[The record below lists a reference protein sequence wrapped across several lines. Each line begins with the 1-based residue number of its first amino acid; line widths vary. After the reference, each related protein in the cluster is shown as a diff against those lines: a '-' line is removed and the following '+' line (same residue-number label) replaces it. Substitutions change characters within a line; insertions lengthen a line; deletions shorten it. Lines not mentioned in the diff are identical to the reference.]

1 MATISRQQGQEAPSE
16 VQSGVLAALLGVS
29 QRQVANLAREGMP
42 HNGELYPVAEC
53 IQWYIRRRSAEGK
66 PADER
71 TARARKINAEAEVAE
86 LDLFER
92 RGELIPREVHR
103 TRSEQFAQRL
113 FAAITGEL
121 PSMIRTEFPEYDA
134 ITLQEKTERIG
145 DGLIAACRV
154 TADDIEEPPEAIESG
169 DVDADRL
176 AAEEDAA
183 WAEYG
188 GVPR

>member
-1 MATISRQQGQEAPSE
+1 M
-16 VQSGVLAALLGVS
+16 LAALLGVS

-42 HNGELYPVAEC
+42 HHGELYPVAAC
-53 IQWYIRRRSAEGK
+53 VQWYIRRRSAEGK

-86 LDLFER
+86 LNLLER
-92 RGELIPREVHR
+92 RAELIPRAVHLA
-103 TRSEQFAQRL
+103 RSEQFAQRL

-121 PSMIRTEFPEYDA
+121 PALIRGEFSEYDA

-145 DGLIAACRV
+145 DGLIAACRS
-154 TADDIEEPPEAIESG
+154 TGDEIEGPAEEIDTG
-169 DVDADRL
+169 DPDADQV

-183 WAEYG
+183 WAEHG
-188 GVPR
+188 DVSR